1 MIFAGNHSLPPFHLA
16 STRSPTLGSKGA
28 SGSASGAG
36 GSAFSG
42 SGSDVVSVWGSETG
56 ASGAGPVGA
65 ASDSDMSAF
74 SLNERVLNKF

>member
-36 GSAFSG
+36 DKAFSG
-42 SGSDVVSVWGSETG
+42 SGSDAVSVWGSETG
-56 ASGAGPVGA
+56 ASGAGSA
-65 ASDSDMSAF
+65 AAASDMSAF
-74 SLNERVLNKF
+74 SLDSK